1 MFQHQ
6 RGVLR
11 SVGGHIDGH
20 VGRRQDARGQ
30 QGVFP
35 SHADHHRI
43 FFLLANEAITKLTSP
58 RYIYRNTDTRN
69 FFFSF
74 VFLIQQPRRLRS
86 SSVLSNRVA
95 ATVDGSRLTD
105 GDACDTVMKQL
116 GKHHGIYR
124 RLRGR
129 RVDIGGRPCFSRG
142 GRRIEGGAAL
152 CAVVA
157 LQQERKTPSRRQVL
171 KAPRRYSFP
180 HFFFSFS
187 FFLSSPL
194 HSASTYRLYPPHAH
208 SPDPTAAT

>member
-11 SVGGHIDGH
+11 AVGGHIDGH

-43 FFLLANEAITKLTSP
+43 FFLLANEAITKLTSS

-69 FFFSF
+69 FFFCF

-142 GRRIEGGAAL
+142 GRREEVRR
-152 CAVVA
+152 CA
-157 LQQERKTPSRRQVL
+157 P
-171 KAPRRYSFP
+171 
-180 HFFFSFS
+180 
-187 FFLSSPL
+187 SSPY
-194 HSASTYRLYPPHAH
+194 SRKGKRRVDAKC
-208 SPDPTAAT
+208 